1 MPQSQ
6 STDDLTAGRTALQ
19 AGAWREAQQ
28 AFERSLTV
36 EETPEALE
44 GLGLAAWW
52 LDLSDVVFDSRERA
66 FRAYRARGDDRSAA
80 RIAVWIAW
88 DSSAFRGEE
97 GVAKGWLQRA
107 RRLLEGQPDSPEHA
121 WLAARDA
128 VFTLLDDGD
137 PEAAELLARE
147 AIRVGQSIGAI
158 DNEMVGRALCG
169 FALITTGR
177 VIEGLRE
184 LDEVSAAILA
194 GELTDRVQIALAGCY
209 LIGACDRARDHGRA
223 VQWCDRVKEYSRRWG
238 LKPLFAVCRT
248 QYASVCMWR
257 GAWDEAEREL
267 TSACDE
273 LALCRPGMT
282 TDGLARLGELRRR
295 QGRLDEAASLFE
307 RSGGH
312 PLASLGRAALALDR
326 NDRQGAVELAERHLR
341 RLPARNRTERAAAL
355 ELLIRAHAAPG
366 HGGNLERARA
376 ALDELRSIAT
386 DANTTPLLGS
396 ASLAAG
402 LVSLAAGDL
411 ADARRELEDAV
422 DLFDK
427 SGAPFEAAHARVQL
441 AFVLGQLGRADAALI
456 ELDRAREELTRLDAK
471 LELSAADA
479 VRERLSSPSRTVS
492 SVADNAGLTAREL
505 EVLKLISSGL
515 SNQAIAERLCI
526 SEHTVHRHVAN
537 TLSKLNVPSRSAAVA
552 QGAKLGLI

>member
-273 LALCRPGMT
+273 LAICRPGMT

-552 QGAKLGLI
+552 QGAKLGLL